1 MDEKLIRLL
10 IGWSMPALLL
20 LLVSILLRN
29 YISNLLALLRSKN
42 EPFQPV
48 ECEVV
53 KYNEEDESYHKY
65 YLSVKRLDGV
75 ISDLLTPCN
84 YVFNDEETIKKYVGC
99 HMTFYAKAS
108 APRHLFCK
116 EDSTSQE
123 AVKKEI
129 STNIYG
135 IVICLL
141 SISLFIWM
149 MIYTFHYIY

>member
-10 IGWSMPALLL
+10 IGWSFLAILF
-20 LLVSILLRN
+20 LLVSIPLRN
-29 YISNLLALLRSKN
+29 CISNLLALLRSKN

-53 KYNEEDESYHKY
+53 KYTEENESYYRY

-84 YVFNDEETIKKYVGC
+84 YGFNDEETIKKYVGC

-129 STNIYG
+129 NSNVFG
-135 IVICLL
+135 IIFILL
-141 SISLFIWM
+141 IILLFIWM